1 VDGPIS
7 AEVLATDY
15 EGIVREGRE
24 LAKLHKNVVVKVP
37 LIADGLKAVKT
48 FTKPRASRPTSRSAS
63 ASTQGLLAAKA
74 GATYISPFV
83 GRVDDISG
91 DGMDL
96 IEQLVTVYANYGL
109 KTKVLAA
116 SIRHPRHV
124 VECLMLGAHVGTLP
138 RSVIL
143 QLVQHPLTDLG
154 LAKFLEDAKKIPVEP
169 DEHGEA
175 GLQRCSARETLEEV
189 GLEVEPERFA
199 RLGTSVYLT
208 PGLIAE
214 KIHLLHA
221 RVDPGQAGEPSLDG
235 SPVEERARI
244 EWVPLAEALAA
255 CRDGR
260 IEDIKTEL
268 ALRRLAELA

>member
-1 VDGPIS
+1 MEIFIDSADLDEIRDVAAMGVVDGVTTNPSLIAKTGRPLKDVIVDICKIVDGPIS

-48 FTKPRASRPTSRSAS
+48 FTAEGIKTNVTLCFSV
-63 ASTQGLLAAKA
+63 TQGLLAAKA

-154 LAKFLEDAKKIPVEP
+154 LAKFLEDAKKIPK
-169 DEHGEA
+169 
-175 GLQRCSARETLEEV
+175 S
-189 GLEVEPERFA
+189 
-199 RLGTSVYLT
+199 
-208 PGLIAE
+208 
-214 KIHLLHA
+214 
-221 RVDPGQAGEPSLDG
+221 
-235 SPVEERARI
+235 
-244 EWVPLAEALAA
+244 
-255 CRDGR
+255 
-260 IEDIKTEL
+260 
-268 ALRRLAELA
+268 